1 MPDSFILS
9 LVADLKPVRRLNNR
23 DPWLVMSALCLAAIA
38 AVAATI
44 GLRADLIAGHPSDIV
59 LLRSGVMLA
68 LGAAS
73 LAAVI
78 AYARPGVGQQ
88 ADGWIWAAGV
98 AALFPAIAMLSAIE
112 GQFPQWILT
121 APSGALC
128 MGISLSIALVM
139 GSALTVWV
147 RRGASTRPMLQGW
160 LIGLSSGAFAT
171 FSYSLHCESTT
182 VTYAGFWYTGAI
194 LVSAGIG
201 RLALPGLLRW

>member
-1 MPDSFILS
+1 MPDSFIQS

-23 DPWLVMSALCLAAIA
+23 DPWLVMGLLCLAAIG
-38 AVAATI
+38 AVSATI
-44 GLRADLIAGHPSDIV
+44 GLRADLIAGHPADIV

-78 AYARPGVGQQ
+78 AYARPGVGQH
-88 ADGWIWAAGV
+88 ADGWVWAAVV

-112 GQFPQWILT
+112 GQFPKWILT

-128 MGISLSIALVM
+128 LGISLTIALVL
-139 GSALTVWV
+139 GAALTSWV
-147 RRGASTRPMLQGW
+147 RRGASTRPVLQGW
-160 LIGLSSGAFAT
+160 LIGLSSGAFGT
-171 FSYSLHCESTT
+171 FSYSLHCASTT

-194 LVSAGIG
+194 VLSAGIG